1 MSSTAFA
8 SIKADDIDSLKELL
22 EKFGENSHK
31 IINEVLHSEEAAN
44 IVEDN
49 ISSLL
54 PFSNRNWKGKAAPA
68 SQSQPFKSDNSE
80 LLTLIIKT
88 KKKYNYLYFPDDGS
102 NTKNHQGNQHFMK
115 RGADASVSTIA
126 QLCAALLTDTL

>member
-8 SIKADDIDSLKELL
+8 SIKADEIDSLKELL
-22 EKFGENSHK
+22 DKFGEKSHK
-31 IINEVLHSEEAAN
+31 IVNEVLHSDEAAKV
-44 IVEDN
+44 VEDN
-49 ISSLL
+49 ISALL
-54 PFSNRNWKGKAAPA
+54 PFSNRNWKGKSTPA
-68 SQSQPFKSDNSE
+68 SQTQPFRSDNSE

-102 NTKNHQGNQHFMK
+102 NTNNHRGNQHFMK

-126 QLCAALLTDTL
+126 QLCAAQLINEF